1 MQTNRLAQHRSILSV
16 FADSNKEMDGA
27 AVGRTEMDGRIG
39 GDAIALSLSDAE
51 RLI

>member
-39 GDAIALSLSDAE
+39 GYRSLSLSDAE